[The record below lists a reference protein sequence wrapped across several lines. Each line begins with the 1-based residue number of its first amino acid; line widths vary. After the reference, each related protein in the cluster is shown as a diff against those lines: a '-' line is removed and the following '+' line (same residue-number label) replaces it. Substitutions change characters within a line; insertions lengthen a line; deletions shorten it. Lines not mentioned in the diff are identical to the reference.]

1 MAIVAI
7 CLTATADE
15 QSAWEQ
21 ARPVERGDPQVA
33 GALAGHYGLDSGD
46 HIRVRIYQRDDLSGD
61 YVVSPSGSI
70 VMPILGTFDVAGHE
84 EEQISREIAQA
95 AQKAMERS
103 VDVVVEVTQRR
114 PIYVIGYVEH
124 PGVYPFA
131 LGMTVVHAMSLA
143 GGTYRPP
150 QSQASEIV
158 REFGNLEQSSTLK
171 HDITRLARLKTER
184 DGRPFTEVPAALLE
198 VASDAEAHELV
209 IAEQHIQ
216 AIEAE
221 GRKIQSDAAVRALQL
236 AEEELGHLTDK
247 IAQIDKQI
255 ALNSTEASVEQ
266 DLASRGFVGK
276 TKLNELNTSNA
287 ALKVSKL
294 DALANIA
301 RAQQAVE
308 TIKNQ
313 IATADVTRRRDLDE
327 QITTLTAQIDSLRT
341 SIQNT
346 HEVVENAAERDRLG
360 RRASGEPHLVYT
372 IMRHTAKGYV
382 FLLVSDVAPLLPG
395 DVLRV
400 SAKAEQ

>member
-1 MAIVAI
+1 V
-7 CLTATADE
+7 
-15 QSAWEQ
+15 
-21 ARPVERGDPQVA
+21 
-33 GALAGHYGLDSGD
+33 
-46 HIRVRIYQRDDLSGD
+46 
-61 YVVSPSGSI
+61 
-70 VMPILGTFDVAGHE
+70 
-84 EEQISREIAQA
+84 
-95 AQKAMERS
+95 
-103 VDVVVEVTQRR
+103 
-114 PIYVIGYVEH
+114 
-124 PGVYPFA
+124 
-131 LGMTVVHAMSLA
+131 
-143 GGTYRPP
+143 
-150 QSQASEIV
+150 
-158 REFGNLEQSSTLK
+158 
-171 HDITRLARLKTER
+171 KTER

-198 VASDAEAHELV
+198 IASDAEAHELL

-255 ALNSTEASVEQ
+255 ALNSTEASVEQDLEQ

-346 HEVVENAAERDRLG
+346 REVMENGAERDRLG

-400 SAKAEQ
+400 SAKAQQ